1 MNTKVKKHF
10 SPRAFGSFFLNYGTL
25 MGFLIVFVVFGIMS
39 PRFATFSNFIM
50 GTRQMAILFLMALGA
65 TFALIEGGFDLSI
78 GSVVGIAAVLACGLQ
93 SSGFGVAVSISAAL
107 ATAALIGL
115 ANAVNIVL
123 LGITPFIA
131 TISMMFI
138 IQGLELVY
146 SGGRVIT
153 RGIHDFYR
161 FLGQGWV
168 GPIPF
173 LVIIIIGV
181 AIVAYVLMSYTK
193 FGRFAYAIGRNRRA
207 VFLSGV
213 SVNTYRM
220 LLYILTG
227 LLGGIA
233 GVLLGARLG
242 SAPVWAGQKLLL
254 QAYAAAFLG
263 SSFGSEGEFGVMR
276 TLLGAF
282 LIAGLDNG
290 LSMIGYG
297 WYLQQIFLGIVL
309 VLAISVTSLRKTAS

>member
-1 MNTKVKKHF
+1 LKTIHKQNFTY
-10 SPRAFGSFFLNYGTL
+10 RALGSFLLNYGTL
-25 MGFLIVFVVFGIMS
+25 LGFVVVFAVFGIMS
-39 PRFATFSNFIM
+39 PRFATLSNFIM

-65 TFALIEGGFDLSI
+65 TFALVEGGFDLSI

-93 SSGFGVAVSISAAL
+93 SSGFGVATAISAAL
-107 ATAALIGL
+107 GIAVLIGL
-115 ANAVNIVL
+115 VNAVNIVL

-153 RGIHDFYR
+153 RGISDSYR
-161 FLGQGWV
+161 FLGQGWI
-168 GPIPF
+168 GPLPLLAIIAISVA
-173 LVIIIIGV
+173 VI
-181 AIVAYVLMSYTK
+181 AYILMSRTK
-193 FGRFAYAIGRNRRA
+193 FGRYAYAIGQNRRA

-220 LLYILTG
+220 LLYVLAG
-227 LLGGIA
+227 LMGGIA

-297 WYLQQIFLGIVL
+297 WYLQQIFLGL
-309 VLAISVTSLRKTAS
+309 VLIMAISVTSLRKT

>member
-1 MNTKVKKHF
+1 MKTVLKQH
-10 SPRAFGSFFLNYGTL
+10 STSRAFGSFFLNYGTL
-25 MGFLIVFVVFGIMS
+25 LGFVVVFAIFGIMS

-50 GTRQMAILFLMALGA
+50 GTRQMSILFLMALGA

-107 ATAALIGL
+107 GIAIIIGL

-153 RGIHDFYR
+153 RGINDSYR
-161 FLGQGWV
+161 FLGQGWL

-173 LVIIIIGV
+173 LSVIAVSIATI
-181 AIVAYVLMSYTK
+181 AYILMTYTK
-193 FGRFAYAIGRNRRA
+193 FGRYAYAVGQNRRA

-220 LLYILTG
+220 LLYVLTG

-309 VLAISVTSLRKTAS
+309 ILAISVTSLRKAS